1 MCKELCGEDTIWNEE
16 IAVFRRGRKNRE
28 DTLFEFASV

>member
-16 IAVFRRGRKNRE
+16 IAVFWRGRKYRQ
-28 DTLFEFASV
+28 DALFEFASV